1 MNGVVSLWLGGIWV
15 NKLEVFFGVDVVNK
29 INENG
34 SEMMFGK
41 CESWNEQWWW
51 YIICSWIF
59 QFCDWWNW
67 LNWNEMKGWCRMVF
81 VCLNGVV
88 GVSGMHRWCWGG
100 ACMCMSVWV
109 SEVVFVRNGCYCV
122 CRVWMSAEKSPLG
135 VLGCPYHQN
144 NSLSEWGRWS
154 LSRFFSRSR
163 GAREDLN
170 IPLDRGLS
178 ALHLMRSPL
187 EPVIHT
193 FL

>member
-1 MNGVVSLWLGGIWV
+1 MNGVVFLRLGGIWV

-122 CRVWMSAEKSPLG
+122 CRVWMSAFRSVPGCPWVSLG
-135 VLGCPYHQN
+135 VHITKITV
-144 NSLSEWGRWS
+144 SLSG
-154 LSRFFSRSR
+154 
-163 GAREDLN
+163 EDDL
-170 IPLDRGLS
+170 
-178 ALHLMRSPL
+178 
-187 EPVIHT
+187 
-193 FL
+193 

>member
-1 MNGVVSLWLGGIWV
+1 MRMGVKWCLESVKVEMSSDGGILFV
-15 NKLEVFFGVDVVNK
+15 VEFFNFVIDG
-29 INENG
+29 IG
-34 SEMMFGK
+34 
-41 CESWNEQWWW
+41 
-51 YIICSWIF
+51 WI
-59 QFCDWWNW
+59 
-67 LNWNEMKGWCRMVF
+67 EMKWWCRMVF

-88 GVSGMHRWCWGG
+88 GVSGMHRWCLGG

-122 CRVWMSAEKSPLG
+122 CRVWMSAEKSLLG

>member
-1 MNGVVSLWLGGIWV
+1 
-15 NKLEVFFGVDVVNK
+15 
-29 INENG
+29 
-34 SEMMFGK
+34 MMFGK

-88 GVSGMHRWCWGG
+88 GVSGMHRWCWVVHVC
-100 ACMCMSVWV
+100 AWV
-109 SEVVFVRNGCYCV
+109 CEWVKLFLCEMVVIGCVECEWVHFEV
-122 CRVWMSAEKSPLG
+122 SLG

-163 GAREDLN
+163 GATEDLN